1 MKKQNSYILITNLY
15 FNLDIKICTIAKMLF
30 FEANPMNLDDK
41 IPLPI
46 INRLPSGITKF
57 IRIFRLCNKLFLK
70 KYFSKKEEV
79 LTLEMFGHVLLKRQ
93 LNNISINKS
102 VYKLFDFNKKE
113 ITSLYESNVLVE
125 EMEQDVE
132 KLNAV
137 KSLNITP
144 KLIEIN
150 YDEKYYVEEYLN
162 LKHPIENQWPK
173 TLKFVKYFIR
183 ELYNSFEIRT
193 VYKEKLLQKTNIEV
207 NEKLMKNILFSRDL
221 EEIITY
227 INDKKYYLKDIK
239 EDYIKY
245 AQSHGDLNRSNF
257 FLDENRIIGIDWEL
271 LKYRPLYYDVF
282 YFFLIVNRKDF
293 NFFNKEKS
301 DIEIKELINFLQ
313 DQCELEKS
321 LNKEKI
327 EMYLNC
333 FILEYLDWKFRVYLT
348 YKNSKDFKRRLSEI
362 QKDIY
367 YFEKFGR
374 EFVDIFK

>member
-1 MKKQNSYILITNLY
+1 
-15 FNLDIKICTIAKMLF
+15 
-30 FEANPMNLDDK
+30 
-41 IPLPI
+41 
-46 INRLPSGITKF
+46 SGITKF

-193 VYKEKLLQKTNIEV
+193 VYKEKL
-207 NEKLMKNILFSRDL
+207 
-221 EEIITY
+221 
-227 INDKKYYLKDIK
+227 
-239 EDYIKY
+239 
-245 AQSHGDLNRSNF
+245 
-257 FLDENRIIGIDWEL
+257 
-271 LKYRPLYYDVF
+271 
-282 YFFLIVNRKDF
+282 
-293 NFFNKEKS
+293 
-301 DIEIKELINFLQ
+301 
-313 DQCELEKS
+313 
-321 LNKEKI
+321 
-327 EMYLNC
+327 
-333 FILEYLDWKFRVYLT
+333 
-348 YKNSKDFKRRLSEI
+348 
-362 QKDIY
+362 
-367 YFEKFGR
+367 
-374 EFVDIFK
+374 

>member
-1 MKKQNSYILITNLY
+1 KSQVKSMKKQNSYILITNLY

-144 KLIEIN
+144 KLIEI
-150 YDEKYYVEEYLN
+150 
-162 LKHPIENQWPK
+162 
-173 TLKFVKYFIR
+173 
-183 ELYNSFEIRT
+183 
-193 VYKEKLLQKTNIEV
+193 
-207 NEKLMKNILFSRDL
+207 
-221 EEIITY
+221 
-227 INDKKYYLKDIK
+227 
-239 EDYIKY
+239 
-245 AQSHGDLNRSNF
+245 
-257 FLDENRIIGIDWEL
+257 
-271 LKYRPLYYDVF
+271 
-282 YFFLIVNRKDF
+282 
-293 NFFNKEKS
+293 
-301 DIEIKELINFLQ
+301 
-313 DQCELEKS
+313 
-321 LNKEKI
+321 
-327 EMYLNC
+327 
-333 FILEYLDWKFRVYLT
+333 
-348 YKNSKDFKRRLSEI
+348 
-362 QKDIY
+362 
-367 YFEKFGR
+367 
-374 EFVDIFK
+374 